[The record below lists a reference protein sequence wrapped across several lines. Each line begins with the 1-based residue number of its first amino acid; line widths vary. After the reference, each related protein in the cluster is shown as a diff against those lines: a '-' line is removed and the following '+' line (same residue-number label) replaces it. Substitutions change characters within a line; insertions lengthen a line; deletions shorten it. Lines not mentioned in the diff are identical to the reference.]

1 MSTAVAPP
9 RDVIKH
15 VAPDGLE
22 ARKRII
28 ISELE
33 RRFGSLDAALAQEVH
48 GEPPVGESASFRRLP
63 RRDAPARRMIESI
76 DEQTRRFASGLT
88 RAVRMIT
95 SDAPEFQ
102 VSIAGHDS

>member
-15 VAPDGLE
+15 VAPDRLE

-33 RRFGSLDAALAQEVH
+33 RRFGSLDAALAQEYTGSHPSEDLRLFGAYHDVMLLL
-48 GEPPVGESASFRRLP
+48 GE
-63 RRDAPARRMIESI
+63 
-76 DEQTRRFASGLT
+76 
-88 RAVRMIT
+88 
-95 SDAPEFQ
+95 
-102 VSIAGHDS
+102 

>member
-15 VAPDGLE
+15 FTPDGLE

-48 GEPPVGESASFRRLP
+48 G
-63 RRDAPARRMIESI
+63 
-76 DEQTRRFASGLT
+76 
-88 RAVRMIT
+88 
-95 SDAPEFQ
+95 
-102 VSIAGHDS
+102 

>member
-15 VAPDGLE
+15 FAPDGLE

-28 ISELE
+28 IRELE

-48 GEPPVGESASFRRLP
+48 G
-63 RRDAPARRMIESI
+63 
-76 DEQTRRFASGLT
+76 
-88 RAVRMIT
+88 
-95 SDAPEFQ
+95 
-102 VSIAGHDS
+102 

>member
-33 RRFGSLDAALAQEVH
+33 RRFGSLDAALAQEYTGSHPSEDLRLFGAYHDVMLLL
-48 GEPPVGESASFRRLP
+48 GE
-63 RRDAPARRMIESI
+63 
-76 DEQTRRFASGLT
+76 
-88 RAVRMIT
+88 
-95 SDAPEFQ
+95 
-102 VSIAGHDS
+102 